1 MATELY
7 THATHV
13 PFMAK
18 YVFDLPK
25 INRSKKR
32 QINTVTV
39 IAGRTISSK
48 EKIKNKKEIGS
59 ISFTKHYDFSVPG
72 KTSKEESSSACSRL
86 LSRPSEYYH
95 IESNI
100 YTYHFF
106 AYLLSEQIISIFLE
120 GERIFQFSFL
130 RIFVERDR

>member
-48 EKIKNKKEIGS
+48 EKIKKKKNRIDIVYEIL
-59 ISFTKHYDFSVPG
+59 
-72 KTSKEESSSACSRL
+72 R
-86 LSRPSEYYH
+86 
-95 IESNI
+95 
-100 YTYHFF
+100 FF
-106 AYLLSEQIISIFLE
+106 CA
-120 GERIFQFSFL
+120 R
-130 RIFVERDR
+130 